1 MNRSKAAALVA
12 TIGLTFALGGCA
24 SQRDV
29 LQKAPAGPDATQCD
43 ARIENQA
50 ALIDVFRD
58 DRATTLT
65 ASGDGWCGTYIRLI
79 QVTWPV
85 DWMAGMLYEPPM
97 HGTVRLRDDGSV
109 VHVEYRANPGY
120 VGADAFAVRLQPGFS
135 IRRTTVQAVA
145 ATGGAGR
152 PRAEVGITSSQ
163 SEELRR
169 RSPRN

>member
-1 MNRSKAAALVA
+1 MNRSKAAALIA
-12 TIGLTFALGGCA
+12 AIGSTVALGGCA

-29 LQKAPAGPDATQCD
+29 LQKASAGPDAPQCD

-58 DRATTLT
+58 DRATTLA
-65 ASGDGWCGTYIRLI
+65 ASNDGWCGTYIRLI
-79 QVTWPV
+79 RVTWPV
-85 DWMAGMLYEPPM
+85 DWTAGALYEPPA

-120 VGADAFAVRLQPGFS
+120 VGPDAFAVRLQPGFA

-169 RSPRN
+169 RAPQG